1 MPSNLPFLNREHLS
15 TTSTSSIKEA
25 LRAWI
30 IETKPHCLKHPHGF
44 YVMLLNRSDDEEWR
58 LHLWPSSHRQI
69 SGMPASIHLHD
80 THVSSRIL
88 AGTLTNIQYA
98 ITPLG
103 SGTTSGHPVYDVI
116 YEGDRYARRT
126 ANTLRKSSERVAVSE
141 TDRRCL
147 GVGEPYRIERYTL
160 HEAIVDLDV
169 ATCTLVC
176 MHDRAEGVVKLIGVD
191 GYPDEL
197 SFVRTEHDGAIF
209 LDYL

>member
-1 MPSNLPFLNREHLS
+1 MPSNLPFLNREQLG
-15 TTSTSSIKEA
+15 TTSTSNIKEA

-69 SGMPASIHLHD
+69 SGMPAGIHLHD

-88 AGTLTNIQYA
+88 AGKLTNIQYTSTLLDA
-98 ITPLG
+98 
-103 SGTTSGHPVYDVI
+103 GTTSGHPVYDVI
-116 YEGDRYARRT
+116 YKGDRYVRRT
-126 ANTLRKSSERVAVSE
+126 TNTLRKTNVREAVSE
-141 TDRRCL
+141 TERRCL
-147 GVGEPYRIERYTL
+147 RVGESYRIERYTL
-160 HEAIVDLDV
+160 HEAVVDPDV

-176 MHDRAEGVVKLIGVD
+176 MHDRAEGVVKLIGID